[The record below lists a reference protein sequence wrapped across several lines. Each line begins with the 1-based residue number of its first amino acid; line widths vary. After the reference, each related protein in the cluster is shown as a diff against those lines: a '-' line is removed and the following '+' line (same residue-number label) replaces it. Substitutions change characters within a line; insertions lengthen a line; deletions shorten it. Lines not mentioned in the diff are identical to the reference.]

1 MKVMEPY
8 MSSLFYPFKVKY
20 MFGCTAIHEPV
31 DGVVVRTSN
40 QNFVRAVGDFWFSSW
55 LPDAAAP
62 ENSPDTVNILAEADW
77 RAYVQDCYAL
87 EQFYEEKGWS
97 IDWEDGPPY
106 PEGHPAN
113 SDFWTNE
120 REDKMPTCFPTWLL
134 KAQGIQGN
142 PDMSTLVNPFVKQ
155 LHVILTKAHRWITDG
170 RPNGSGGVVNLASKS
185 GIRAGKYWPAS
196 TQTNKPH
203 RWNGLW
209 AITTKAARK
218 ILQVL
223 DLKEKL

>member
-113 SDFWTNE
+113 SDFWVHQ
-120 REDKMPTCFPTWLL
+120 REDKMPTCFPTWLH
-134 KAQGIQGN
+134 KTQGILVGVEIAKEQKKNQLTSCSSWVSCKEAVLHPSQG
-142 PDMSTLVNPFVKQ
+142 LKQVK
-155 LHVILTKAHRWITDG
+155 
-170 RPNGSGGVVNLASKS
+170 
-185 GIRAGKYWPAS
+185 
-196 TQTNKPH
+196 
-203 RWNGLW
+203 
-209 AITTKAARK
+209 
-218 ILQVL
+218 
-223 DLKEKL
+223 